1 MVSDL
6 FGTLRRVLFLAG
18 VFRGEQL
25 AAPSEFFFHF
35 PITLGLDLLAAM
47 SVEYCAG
54 PARGAP

>member
-18 VFRGEQL
+18 IFRGEQS

-35 PITLGLDLLAAM
+35 PVRLGLELLAAVSM
-47 SVEYCAG
+47 EYCAG
-54 PARGAP
+54 PTGGAA